1 MSKALDNLAA
11 KFPNRLKRKLL
22 SATAYAVA
30 LTALVCAGMF
40 SLWFFGF
47 IVASGFYFI
56 LGIHCA
62 KLDREAMVD
71 ETGQAQK
78 VLKKWQK
85 SSKS

>member
-1 MSKALDNLAA
+1 MPKTLDYMA
-11 KFPNRLKRKLL
+11 KKFSSRVKRHAL
-22 SATAYAVA
+22 SAAAYFVA

-40 SLWFFGF
+40 SPWFFGF

-62 KLDREAMVD
+62 KLDREAMID